1 MKALRLTLILA
12 LISTTFTF
20 FVQSN
25 VAQASAADTD
35 SAINLNGTNQFAY
48 AADVVGAN
56 ITNAFT
62 IEAWLYRSSSTC
74 NDSVLYCHFISKE
87 NAYTYAVSYGYLNF
101 AYMSTNTWTW
111 NSTGYKVP
119 MDEWTHIAFVR
130 AANANTQSLY
140 INGQLYSSSLG
151 VDYLGTGSFNVS
163 TSNLI
168 IGGRYDVST
177 TYLWGGKIDE
187 VKLWNVTRSASQIL
201 SDMHNYGPV
210 NGSGL
215 LGYYDFNDGVASTN
229 KSTASPRMGNLTG
242 AGSPQITDIKTID
255 TSTASGYT
263 ILKFPRSYIT
273 SNGGWSVPSSVSS
286 LSAVVVGGGGGGNSW
301 TDNSGWV
308 GGGGGA
314 GGFQNLSS
322 LNVTPGSIYSVVVG
336 QGGFGG
342 TTASNAATAAGNNG
356 QDSKFSSY
364 TSYGGGAGS
373 GYGGGASGFAVSHA
387 NGASGGSGGG
397 GGTYSG
403 SGGVGTSGQ
412 GNNGGAASGACCNS
426 GGGGGS
432 AGTGGD
438 GSLAVGGI
446 GGAGT
451 TNPYLASPAY
461 LAAGGNGIGG
471 SGGSNIVQNTST
483 TGQVISG
490 ADAGVNTGSGGGGG
504 GGGATSRIAGDG
516 GSGVVMIKYQNYFG
530 ASVTINV
537 GAKKSTK
544 VLAGNQITANT
555 TSTGTV
561 TFYANGRLINGCKN
575 VAVSGTTAICNWK
588 PLTQG
593 QVTLTAT
600 YLSNDPLYSGSA
612 AAPAYITTVSKRTT
626 AR

>member
-1 MKALRLTLILA
+1 LIL
-12 LISTTFTF
+12 STFTF
-20 FVQSN
+20 VSSLTPAF
-25 VAQASAADTD
+25 ASEADTD
-35 SAINLNGTNQFAY
+35 SALVINAATTYVQASADVPGSNLTDSFTVEAWIYRDPACTDSIGVCDFITRENTYVFGIWNGNFAY
-48 AADVVGAN
+48 ALNGASN
-56 ITNAFT
+56 
-62 IEAWLYRSSSTC
+62 WQWRSSG
-74 NDSVLYCHFISKE
+74 
-87 NAYTYAVSYGYLNF
+87 AYIPFS
-101 AYMSTNTWTW
+101 TWTHVALTRA
-111 NSTGYKVP
+111 S
-119 MDEWTHIAFVR
+119 
-130 AANANTQSLY
+130 AANTVSLY
-140 INGQLYSSSLG
+140 INGQLFSSALTADG
-151 VDYLGTGSFNVS
+151 LGTGTFNVNTNLLAIGSRS
-163 TSNLI
+163 TYPSERFY
-168 IGGRYDVST
+168 GQ
-177 TYLWGGKIDE
+177 IDE
-187 VKLWNVTRSASQIL
+187 VKIWAATRSNSQIL
-201 SDMHNYGPV
+201 SDMHTYGPI
-210 NGSGL
+210 NGAGL
-215 LGYYDFNDGVASTN
+215 LAYYNFNGGVAATN
-229 KSTASPRMGNLTG
+229 KSTNSPKMANLVATG
-242 AGSPQITDIKTID
+242 TPTISDIKSLD
-255 TSTASGYT
+255 TSSAPGYT
-263 ILKFPRSYIT
+263 IVKFPKSYIN
-273 SNGGWSVPSSVSS
+273 SNDGWTAPANVSQ

-342 TTASNAATAAGNNG
+342 TTASNATSAAGNNG
-356 QDSKFSSY
+356 QDSKFSSF

-387 NGASGGSGGG
+387 TGANGGSGGG

-451 TNPYLASPAY
+451 TNPYLASPAF

-483 TGQVISG
+483 SGQVISG